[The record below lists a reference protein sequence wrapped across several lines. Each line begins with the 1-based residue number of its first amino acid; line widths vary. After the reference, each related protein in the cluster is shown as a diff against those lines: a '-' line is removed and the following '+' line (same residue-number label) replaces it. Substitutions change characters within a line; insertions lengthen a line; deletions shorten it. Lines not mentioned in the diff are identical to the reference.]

1 MNDKTDLI
9 LSISAV
15 ASGIIGLVWAFFGLY
30 CLIKG
35 GCG

>member
-15 ASGIIGLVWAFFGLY
+15 AFGIVGLVWAFVGVY